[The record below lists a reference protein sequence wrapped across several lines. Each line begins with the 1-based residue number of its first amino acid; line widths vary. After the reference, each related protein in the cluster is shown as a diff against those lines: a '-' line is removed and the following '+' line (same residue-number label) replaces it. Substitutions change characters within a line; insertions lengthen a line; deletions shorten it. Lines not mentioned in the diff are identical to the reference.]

1 MVVKSEMKVE
11 LREQYNWNVKR
22 DDVKERVKGDECV

>member
-22 DDVKERVKGDECV
+22 DDVKGDECV